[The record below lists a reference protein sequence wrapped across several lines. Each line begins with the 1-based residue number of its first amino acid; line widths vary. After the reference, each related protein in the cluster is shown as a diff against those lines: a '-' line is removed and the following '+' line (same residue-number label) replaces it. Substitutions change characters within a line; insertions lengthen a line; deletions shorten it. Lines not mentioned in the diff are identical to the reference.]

1 LQKNNSRPM
10 LKIIFLGGVGEIGK
24 NMVALEYG
32 DDILVID
39 CGSTFPDINMPGID
53 LVIPDPAY
61 LLDNAEKVRGIVL
74 THGHEDH
81 IGGLPYILRYL
92 NVPVYGTKLTLAIL
106 DSKLREHKVDADL
119 NVVKA
124 DSVVMLG
131 KSFRVEFVNV
141 SHSISGSCA
150 LSITTPIG
158 IVFHTGDFKV
168 DFTPIDG
175 NVINLN
181 RIAEIGR
188 QGVLLLLAESTNI
201 ERPGY
206 TMSEAT
212 VGKSLHNI
220 LADNPEKRIF
230 IATFATNVHRLQQI
244 LDLAVK
250 FKRKVVFT
258 GRSMLNIADCAAKIG
273 ELHFAE
279 DLVIDVDGVKNYEDK
294 ELLIVTTGSQG
305 EAMSALSRMSTGD
318 FNKIKLGYND
328 LVIIS
333 ASPIPGNERM
343 IYTVINNIYRHG
355 AAVIYESLAEVHV
368 SGHACREEM
377 KLMHTLLKPKFFIPV
392 HGEHRHQHKH
402 AELAMQMGMKA
413 SNIII
418 TDVGDVVEVTPKTIS
433 PGDKVTSGLLLVDGL
448 GIGDVGSV
456 VLRDRKYLSEE
467 GVLVAAVS
475 VDKESGAVNA
485 VELTSR
491 GFVYVNETENI
502 QSEIEEV
509 IYSALAKF
517 DLKSLGDYSGVKNAI
532 RKEIKN
538 YVYKKIKRSPM
549 IIVIVL

>member
-1 LQKNNSRPM
+1 MQKNNSRPM

>member
-1 LQKNNSRPM
+1 M

>member
-1 LQKNNSRPM
+1 
-10 LKIIFLGGVGEIGK
+10 
-24 NMVALEYG
+24 
-32 DDILVID
+32 
-39 CGSTFPDINMPGID
+39 
-53 LVIPDPAY
+53 
-61 LLDNAEKVRGIVL
+61 
-74 THGHEDH
+74 
-81 IGGLPYILRYL
+81 
-92 NVPVYGTKLTLAIL
+92 
-106 DSKLREHKVDADL
+106 
-119 NVVKA
+119 
-124 DSVVMLG
+124 
-131 KSFRVEFVNV
+131 
-141 SHSISGSCA
+141 
-150 LSITTPIG
+150 
-158 IVFHTGDFKV
+158 
-168 DFTPIDG
+168 
-175 NVINLN
+175 
-181 RIAEIGR
+181 
-188 QGVLLLLAESTNI
+188 
-201 ERPGY
+201 
-206 TMSEAT
+206 
-212 VGKSLHNI
+212 
-220 LADNPEKRIF
+220 
-230 IATFATNVHRLQQI
+230 
-244 LDLAVK
+244 
-250 FKRKVVFT
+250 
-258 GRSMLNIADCAAKIG
+258 
-273 ELHFAE
+273 
-279 DLVIDVDGVKNYEDK
+279 
-294 ELLIVTTGSQG
+294 LIVTTGSQG

>member
-1 LQKNNSRPM
+1 M

-81 IGGLPYILRYL
+81 IGGLPYILKYL

-517 DLKSLGDYSGVKNAI
+517 DLKSLGDYSGVKNAV
-532 RKEIKN
+532 RKDIKN